1 MDGVRIFNVAISLE
15 VDVKD
20 FSRYVDNLMFC
31 LSKGLSCPIGSIV
44 VGSQEFIDRVRKTRK
59 ILGGGMRLAGVIAAP
74 GIIALEKMIERWK
87 EDHRNVKLLA
97 EKLNRMDEISVNLET
112 VQTNIVHLNVNG
124 LRVTSKKFVLKL
136 KEKSVLSLTRGR
148 SMVRMVAHRGIEKER
163 IEKTISMCERVV
175 NDMIYIKRERIRVLK
190 GLYVE

>member
-1 MDGVRIFNVAISLE
+1 MDGARIFNAAISLE

-59 ILGGGMRLAGVIAAP
+59 ILGGGMCQAGVIAAP

-112 VQTNIVHLNVNG
+112 VQTNIAQFKCKRSEGYIQKVRFKVKG
-124 LRVTSKKFVLKL
+124 KKCTLINQ
-136 KEKSVLSLTRGR
+136 G
-148 SMVRMVAHRGIEKER
+148 
-163 IEKTISMCERVV
+163 
-175 NDMIYIKRERIRVLK
+175 
-190 GLYVE
+190 